1 MVFFLPETPP
11 PTVTTHITACQPAQK
26 HYAGLEPH
34 LKPSRTA
41 MMQSSESQSRRQH
54 TSRQFDQEL
63 TAIQS
68 RLFALGGL
76 VEEQIAL
83 CLKSMV
89 QNDVALA
96 EQVIRDDYKVN
107 TLEVT
112 IDEEC
117 TRVLAR
123 RQPAASDLRLVMAVI
138 KTITDLERIGD
149 DAKRIA
155 RCTLHL
161 SPHFPRKQQLA
172 AIDEFGSHVRAL
184 LKDAL
189 NAMAR
194 LDVDMAFK
202 VKQND
207 RQIDLEYQTIMH
219 DQLASMSE
227 DARLIPVALNLMWA
241 ARSLERIGDRACNIC
256 EYVIYYVLGKDIRH
270 MTLEQAEKDL
280 HVTPASRSTAPEA
293 SR

>member
-1 MVFFLPETPP
+1 MVFLPETPP
-11 PTVTTHITACQPAQK
+11 PIPALQVAQAITCQFAEK
-26 HYAGLEPH
+26 HYAGLRH
-34 LKPSRTA
+34 HAKLSRTA
-41 MMQSSESQSRRQH
+41 MTQSSEPQPRRQH

-63 TAIQS
+63 SDIQS

-76 VEEQIAL
+76 VEEQISL
-83 CLKSMV
+83 CLKSLV
-89 QNDVALA
+89 QSDLALA

-155 RCTLHL
+155 KCTLHL
-161 SPHFPRKQQLA
+161 SPYFPRKHQLT
-172 AIDEFGSHVRAL
+172 AIHEFGGHVKEL

-189 NAMAR
+189 NSMAR

-207 RQIDLEYQTIMH
+207 RQIDREYQTIMH
-219 DQLASMSE
+219 TQLATMSE
-227 DARLIPVALNLMWA
+227 DARQIPVALNLMWV

-270 MTLEQAEKDL
+270 MSLEQAEKDL
-280 HVTPASRSTAPEA
+280 HVILGS
-293 SR
+293 

>member
-1 MVFFLPETPP
+1 MT
-11 PTVTTHITACQPAQK
+11 
-26 HYAGLEPH
+26 
-34 LKPSRTA
+34 RNND
-41 MMQSSESQSRRQH
+41 SQSRRQH

-63 TAIQS
+63 SGIQS

-83 CLKSMV
+83 SIKSLTLGDTV
-89 QNDVALA
+89 LA

-107 TLEVT
+107 SLEVT

-161 SPHFPRKQQLA
+161 ASCFPRKQQLA
-172 AIDEFGSHVRAL
+172 AIDQFGIHVRDL

-189 NAMAR
+189 DAMAR
-194 LDVDMAFK
+194 LDVDMAMR

-207 RQIDLEYQTIMH
+207 RQIDLEYQAIMRE
-219 DQLASMSE
+219 QLAIMTE
-227 DARLIPVALNLMWA
+227 DARLIPVALNLMWV

-270 MTLEQAEKDL
+270 MTLEQAEL
-280 HVTPASRSTAPEA
+280 NIHVPPHQTPVSTGAS
-293 SR
+293 

>member
-1 MVFFLPETPP
+1 MT
-11 PTVTTHITACQPAQK
+11 
-26 HYAGLEPH
+26 
-34 LKPSRTA
+34 
-41 MMQSSESQSRRQH
+41 SSSDIQNRRQH
-54 TSRQFDQEL
+54 TSRQFDEEL
-63 TAIQS
+63 AGIQG

-76 VEEQIAL
+76 AEEQIAL
-83 CLKSMV
+83 AMQSLVLGDS
-89 QNDVALA
+89 NLA

-107 TLEVT
+107 SLEVA

-123 RQPAASDLRLVMAVI
+123 RQPAASDLRMVMAVI

-161 SPHFPRKQQLA
+161 AAYYPRKQQLT
-172 AIDEFGSHVRAL
+172 AIDSFGLHVRDL

-189 NAMAR
+189 DAMAR
-194 LDVDMAFK
+194 LDVEMAMR

-207 RQIDLEYQTIMH
+207 RQIDREYQGIMR
-219 DQLASMSE
+219 DQLAAMTE
-227 DARLIPVALNLMWA
+227 DARLIPVALNLMWV

-270 MTLEQAEKDL
+270 MTLEQAEQDL
-280 HVTPASRSTAPEA
+280 HVTLQPTPTANTKP
-293 SR
+293 

>member
-1 MVFFLPETPP
+1 MN
-11 PTVTTHITACQPAQK
+11 
-26 HYAGLEPH
+26 
-34 LKPSRTA
+34 
-41 MMQSSESQSRRQH
+41 SSSDFQSRRQH
-54 TSRQFDQEL
+54 TSRQFDEEL
-63 TAIQS
+63 AGIQG
-68 RLFALGGL
+68 RLFTLGGL
-76 VEEQIAL
+76 AEEQITQAM
-83 CLKSMV
+83 KSLTEG
-89 QNDVALA
+89 DTGLA

-107 TLEVT
+107 SLEVA

-123 RQPAASDLRLVMAVI
+123 RQPAASDLRMVMAVI

-161 SPHFPRKQQLA
+161 ATYYPRKQQLS
-172 AIDEFGSHVRAL
+172 AIDSFGLHVREL

-189 NAMAR
+189 DAMAR
-194 LDVDMAFK
+194 LDVDMAMR

-207 RQIDLEYQTIMH
+207 RQIDLEYQDIMRE
-219 DQLASMSE
+219 QLATMTE
-227 DARLIPVALNLMWA
+227 DARLIPVALNLMWV

-270 MTLEQAEKDL
+270 MTLEQAEQDL
-280 HVTPASRSTAPEA
+280 HVTLQRNPASGVQP
-293 SR
+293 